1 MGLGQEVLRKDKCAL
16 LTKIKLLK
24 QPRYGVV
31 FLCPDDGGFFW
42 LLIFC
47 LFLSVTR
54 L

>member
-16 LTKIKLLK
+16 LMKIKLLK

-31 FLCPDDGGFFW
+31 FLYPDDGFFW